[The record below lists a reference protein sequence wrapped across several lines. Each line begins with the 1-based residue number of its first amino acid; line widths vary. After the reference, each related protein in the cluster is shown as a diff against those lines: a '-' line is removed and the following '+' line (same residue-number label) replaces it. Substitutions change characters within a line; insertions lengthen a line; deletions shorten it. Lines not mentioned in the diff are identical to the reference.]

1 MSIFTI
7 LALVF
12 AAALVGSVGLAVW
25 FNHLVQRYGRTL
37 EELDPRDLP

>member
-1 MSIFTI
+1 MSIFMI

-25 FNHLVQRYGRTL
+25 FHRLGQRYDHSLR
-37 EELDPRDLP
+37 ELDPRDLP